1 MSVVIFDGV
10 RFAIEKELILRS
22 QVSKLKKKGV
32 TPKLVSI
39 LVGENKKSKLFLSL
53 KKKAAQRVGVEL
65 EVVKLDSDTRIN
77 ELIHRIRKFNNDKK
91 VQGVMVQLPLPKRF
105 SKTDGDRIINSIARK
120 KDIDGMRDDS
130 PFLTPVAKAVLEVV
144 KEALNIVR
152 PSLKAR
158 PYKVVVVGAKGFIGR
173 KIVKVLKEM
182 SYQVKG
188 VDLETKDLKSKTR
201 KADILICATGV
212 PGLIK
217 GSMVKDKSIVIDVG
231 APKGDVLFNEEKE
244 KASFI
249 SKKQTL
255 FISPVPGGV
264 GPVTIASL
272 LENLIE
278 AAKRIEK

>member
-1 MSVVIFDGV
+1 MSTVIFDGV

-39 LVGENKKSKLFLSL
+39 LVGENKESKLFLSL

-65 EVVKLDSDTRIN
+65 EVVKLDSDARIN

-130 PFLTPVAKAVLEVV
+130 PFLTPVVKAVLEVV

-201 KADILICATGV
+201 KSDILICATGV

-231 APKGDVLFNEEKE
+231 APKGDVLFNEVVK

-249 SKKQTL
+249 T
-255 FISPVPGGV
+255 PVSGGV